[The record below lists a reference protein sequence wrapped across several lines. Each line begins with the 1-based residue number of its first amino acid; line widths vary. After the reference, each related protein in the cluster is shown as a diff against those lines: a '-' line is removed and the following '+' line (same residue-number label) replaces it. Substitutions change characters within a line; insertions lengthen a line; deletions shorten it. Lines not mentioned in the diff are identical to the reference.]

1 MFLVIYATDCMHL
14 SSVRK
19 LIDSMP
25 VFPCELIHAV
35 VPLMKIY
42 KNLEEVYLLLLKATM
57 HSYTGLIVEKR
68 SFFHPLIKRK
78 CNYIYLQHK
87 VIGGFVTE

>member
-1 MFLVIYATDCMHL
+1 MHL

-19 LIDSMP
+19 LIDSML
-25 VFPCELIHAV
+25 VFPRELIHAV

-42 KNLEEVYLLLLKATM
+42 KNLENFYLLLLKAAM
-57 HSYTGLIVEKR
+57 HLYTGLIIEKH

-87 VIGGFVTE
+87 GISVFVTQ